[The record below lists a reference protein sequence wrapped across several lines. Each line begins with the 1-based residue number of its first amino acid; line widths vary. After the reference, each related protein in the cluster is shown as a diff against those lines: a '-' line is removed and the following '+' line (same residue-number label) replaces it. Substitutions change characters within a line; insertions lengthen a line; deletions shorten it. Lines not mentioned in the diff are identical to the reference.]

1 MTIFWQNIALNGGS
15 PKLAFKNWSCCVS
28 PVCNIVMFGRYN
40 SNRLMMVCADKLSW
54 PTMINNVEA
63 TKNDQP
69 LSWWTRSRDNC
80 LLLVQAKK
88 LVFDPISCV
97 SSVQLVMVGI
107 NISLSRYCCCNGR
120 VFRGEEWDYWNLLS
134 QPLCATF
141 HKCGIQSTL
150 VPQHSLISSS
160 LVQSEHELYSLSH
173 SIGVCYNWS

>member
-1 MTIFWQNIALNGGS
+1 
-15 PKLAFKNWSCCVS
+15 
-28 PVCNIVMFGRYN
+28 
-40 SNRLMMVCADKLSW
+40 MMVYADKLSW

-120 VFRGEEWDYWNLLS
+120 VFRGEEGDYWNLLS

-150 VPQHSLISSS
+150 VPQHSLINSS
-160 LVQSEHELYSLSH
+160 LAQSEHELYSLFTASESVTTEA
-173 SIGVCYNWS
+173 SIHCQGTLGMCLITVLMIERCWQEQWWWVLASMTL